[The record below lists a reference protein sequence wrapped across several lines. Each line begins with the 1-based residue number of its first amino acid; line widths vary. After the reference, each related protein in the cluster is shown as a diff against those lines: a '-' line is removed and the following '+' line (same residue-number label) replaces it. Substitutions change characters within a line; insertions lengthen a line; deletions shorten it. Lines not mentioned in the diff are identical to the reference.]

1 MATATSQPLIEEL
14 IRIAESD
21 FHNERRSETRMPF
34 FRPVS
39 IAVDGYRF
47 PGFLREI
54 SLTSVG
60 LSHNLELPL
69 KEVEVTVTGQDEG
82 FRVRLTRCQPCG
94 EGWYLSGG
102 KVLEA

>member
-1 MATATSQPLIEEL
+1 MATATSQLLLEEL

-21 FHNERRSETRMPF
+21 FHNERRAETRMPF

-39 IAVDGYRF
+39 IEVDGYRF

-60 LSHNLELPL
+60 LSHQLELPL

-82 FRVRLTRCQPCG
+82 FRVQLTRCQPCG

-102 KVLEA
+102 RVLEA

>member
-1 MATATSQPLIEEL
+1 MATATSHLLVEEL
-14 IRIAESD
+14 IRVAESD
-21 FHNERRSETRMPF
+21 FHNERRAETRMPF
-34 FRPVS
+34 FRPVT

-60 LSHNLELPL
+60 LSHQLELPL

-82 FRVRLTRCQPCG
+82 FCVHITRCQPCG

-102 KVLEA
+102 RVLDA